1 MNTEQKLDRL
11 AELDAQK
18 DLVQMDMDNL
28 KQSVIP
34 VEIKEKL
41 DDINAE
47 YSPKLEAISTERAT
61 LEAEIRN
68 DVMVS
73 GQSVKGEVYNASYVN
88 GRTSWD
94 TKALDG
100 YAAVHPEILQFKT
113 VGAPTV
119 RISRK

>member
-1 MNTEQKLDRL
+1 MYMTYKRNE
-11 AELDAQK
+11 
-18 DLVQMDMDNL
+18 M
-28 KQSVIP
+28 P

-41 DDINAE
+41 SEIDAE
-47 YSPKLEAISTERAT
+47 FNPRLEAIATERAQ

-88 GRTSWD
+88 GRTLWD

-100 YAAVHPEILQFKT
+100 YAAAHPEILQFKT